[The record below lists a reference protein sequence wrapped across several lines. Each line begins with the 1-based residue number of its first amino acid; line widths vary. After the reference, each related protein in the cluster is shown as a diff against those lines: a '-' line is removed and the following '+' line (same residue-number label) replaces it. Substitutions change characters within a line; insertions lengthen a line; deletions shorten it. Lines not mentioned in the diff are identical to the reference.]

1 MARGVGSSQSFVP
14 RGSQRDRKG
23 FALAAALLAVVLI
36 GGLVAGVLFATTEE
50 TRAGAGAVEREV
62 TLNACES
69 AIAMTVTDPGL
80 RLPDSI
86 GVGGT
91 ISSHVRGLGPEIIV
105 HITRLDSALYSIV
118 AESVPGNAG
127 TGGPHRVGVV
137 VRSSIAA
144 DHSIA
149 IDPISERPWFEV
161 F

>member
-1 MARGVGSSQSFVP
+1 MAGGTGPSQSFVP
-14 RGSQRDRKG
+14 RGAQRDRKG

-36 GGLVAGVLFATTEE
+36 GALVAGVLFATTEE
-50 TRAGAGAVEREV
+50 TRAGAVAAEREV
-62 TLNACES
+62 ALNACES
-69 AIAMTVTDPGL
+69 AIAMTITDPGL

-91 ISSHVRGLGPEIIV
+91 ISDHIGGLGPEIIV
-105 HITRLDSALYSIV
+105 HITRLDSAIYSIV
-118 AESVPGNAG
+118 AESVPEHAG
-127 TGGPHRVGVV
+127 AGGPHRVGVV
-137 VRSSIAA
+137 IRSSIAV

>member
-1 MARGVGSSQSFVP
+1 MAGGMGPSRSFVP
-14 RGSQRDRKG
+14 RRAQRDRKG

-50 TRAGAGAVEREV
+50 TRAGAVVVEREV
-62 TLNACES
+62 ALNACES
-69 AIAMTVTDPGL
+69 AIAMTITDPGL

-91 ISSHVRGLGPEIIV
+91 ISGHIRGFGPEIIV
-105 HITRLDSALYSIV
+105 YITRLDSALYSIV
-118 AESVPGNAG
+118 AESVPEPASAG
-127 TGGPHRVGVV
+127 GQHRVGVV

-144 DHSIA
+144 DRSIA